1 MAHLIYVES
10 VRGYSDAENNRREN
24 MLRLLVRPGFTIEL
38 RVTPDGPKILEQ
50 PSEFEQMRRAALNA
64 VRSISPDECGAIIS
78 AGAVD
83 PALRELREAAAVPVI
98 GPGEASLYL
107 ASFLGSRLVIL
118 TVEPAVAAAHA
129 MIEAVRTKPTTVI
142 VRTMKTTVRKILAD
156 TVEGKKL
163 MREATAAAIREDN
176 ADMLYLGSM
185 TQGALGISQEL
196 RDLFHVPVIDPL
208 PVAIQAA
215 EQAALARGA

>member
-1 MAHLIYVES
+1 MKHLIYIES
-10 VRGYSDAENNRREN
+10 VSGYSHAEDSRRQDI
-24 MLRLLVRPGFTIEL
+24 LRSLVRPGFTIDL

-50 PSEFEQMRRAALNA
+50 PAEFAQMKRAALNA
-64 VRSISPDECGAIIS
+64 VRSVSPDECGAIIA

-107 ASFLGSRLVIL
+107 ASFLGSRLAIL
-118 TVEPAVAAAHA
+118 TVEPAVPAAHA
-129 MIEAVRTKPTTVI
+129 MIATVRTKPASVV
-142 VRTMKTTVRKILAD
+142 VRPMKTTVRKILAD
-156 TVEGKKL
+156 MEEGKKIL
-163 MREATAAAIREDN
+163 REAAAAAIREDK

-185 TQGALGISQEL
+185 TQGTLGISQDL
-196 RDLFHVPVIDPL
+196 REQFHVPVIDPL

-215 EQAALARGA
+215 EQAALARGV